1 MSNRPVVVTLSSF
14 SPSTPSLV
22 APLRVAIGLA
32 SAYRQQNVTIMLC
45 DEGVL
50 HALKDRNP
58 AWVDR
63 YIISARA
70 HTVELWVDQA
80 SLEHLGIQHE
90 QLHSSI
96 QIKETDKFWET
107 RSLRSLNLSF

>member
-1 MSNRPVVVTLSSF
+1 MSRPVVVTLSHF

-32 SAYRQQNVTIMLC
+32 SAYRRQTVTVMLC

-50 HALKDRNP
+50 HALKERNP

-63 YIISARA
+63 YLTSARA
-70 HTVELWVDQA
+70 HKVEMWVDQP
-80 SLEHLGIQHE
+80 SLDSLGLQPD
-90 QLHSSI
+90 QLHPSVLV
-96 QIKETDKFWET
+96 KDADEFWEV
-107 RSLRSLNLSF
+107 RSGGSLNLMF